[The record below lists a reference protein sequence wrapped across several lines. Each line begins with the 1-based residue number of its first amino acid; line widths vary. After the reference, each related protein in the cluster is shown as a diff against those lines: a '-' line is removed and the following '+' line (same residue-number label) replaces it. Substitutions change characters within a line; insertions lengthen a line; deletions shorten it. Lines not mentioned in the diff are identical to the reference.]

1 MFLYKE
7 KEYCPKCVWGKEEMR
22 MTVVFVEHHTAALKF
37 NVGKGPGR
45 VALNALDQGL
55 GNLKL

>member
-1 MFLYKE
+1 V
-7 KEYCPKCVWGKEEMR
+7 CVGEGWGKGEMR
-22 MTVVFVEHHTAALKF
+22 VTLVFVEHHTAALKF
-37 NVGKGPGR
+37 NVGKGPRR